1 MKNKV
6 RYHRQ
11 ELRITQEQLG
21 KALGITRQT
30 IGALERGKFD
40 PPITMAYKIS
50 LILKQP
56 LDELF
61 VFEEVEVE
69 IEVDFD

>member
-6 RYHRQ
+6 RYYRQ
-11 ELRITQEQLG
+11 ELKITQEQLG
-21 KALGITRQT
+21 KALSITRQT
-30 IGALERGKFD
+30 VGALEHGKFD
-40 PPITMAYKIS
+40 PPISMAYRIS

-61 VFEEVEVE
+61 NFDEVE
-69 IEVDFD
+69 IEIDYD